1 MKTKETVANR
11 KQDKNSTEMEVT
23 ETSETNENKEE
34 KLEDSSKTDDTSKS
48 PEASK
53 TAELQ
58 QEKEQTPGEKKETQ
72 QQQEKS
78 VHKGKINVTPQKD
91 SKKPN
96 KENSPGPKKQSGSKL
111 PVLKTVE
118 KQNASARRSLED
130 KLHRQI
136 SKLREP
142 KNERVRTENNKP
154 PSNPDRSRSPLER
167 SQT

>member
-1 MKTKETVANR
+1 MKTKKRNLKIVKKQMIHPNLR
-11 KQDKNSTEMEVT
+11 KHVKHQNFHMRKN
-23 ETSETNENKEE
+23 KH
-34 KLEDSSKTDDTSKS
+34 
-48 PEASK
+48 
-53 TAELQ
+53 Q
-58 QEKEQTPGEKKETQ
+58 GRKKN

-78 VHKGKINVTPQKD
+78 VHKRKINVTPQKD

-111 PVLKTVE
+111 PGLKTVE

-136 SKLREP
+136 SKVREP

-154 PSNPDRSRSPLER
+154 PSNPDRSRSPSRDRRPDREDR
-167 SQT
+167 G